1 MPAEAASA
9 ASAASINWNDRA
21 RHWAKAAPAGAPTA
35 SAMQINRN
43 LIACARLK
51 PGDHV
56 LDLASDDVSV
66 TDVFPDA
73 QPISI
78 SCRTNPRGGGGGQTF
93 PRASKKL
100 KPETRISG
108 FQNRL

>member
-1 MPAEAASA
+1 MPAEA

-56 LDLASDDVSV
+56 LDLASGTGEPAISMALAVVRTLARTATFIPMKPAMADE
-66 TDVFPDA
+66 DA
-73 QPISI
+73 
-78 SCRTNPRGGGGGQTF
+78 PR
-93 PRASKKL
+93 R
-100 KPETRISG
+100 
-108 FQNRL
+108 